1 MPDCADRAAA
11 DDAAV
16 VRRAFLWAC
25 GLDVQARKPGNVSNA
40 SAGHRMQAGQFI
52 ESAAAAV
59 EPLCRPAASV
69 GERIESAVRATRARV
84 QCNTNLGIVLL
95 CAPIAAAWE
104 RRRRGGLRGGLVET
118 LAGLDAEDARAAY
131 RAIAWARPAG
141 LGSVPAQDVVDVP
154 TQGLREAMALAADR
168 DRIAWQYAHDF
179 GDVFDPGVTA
189 FEQAQGGIGDPGA
202 APVAAMQRVFLEFL
216 ATWPDSHIA
225 RKHGMALAHSVMAE
239 ARPWLARARRGDV
252 LDDDPAFAEWDESL
266 KRQGLNPGTSADLC
280 VATALAWALGKSCAT
295 VTAGMPDA
303 IRLPGTQRFYADDP
317 ARNM

>member
-1 MPDCADRAAA
+1 MPESADRTDDGAA
-11 DDAAV
+11 

-25 GLDVQARKPGNVSNA
+25 GLDVQARKPGNVSSA

-52 ESAAAAV
+52 ESAAASA

-69 GERIESAVRATRARV
+69 GERIESAVRATRAIV

-104 RRRRGGLRGGLVET
+104 RRRRGGLRRALVEV
-118 LAGLDAEDARAAY
+118 LAELDAADARAAY
-131 RAIAWARPAG
+131 RAIACARPAG
-141 LGSVPAQDVVDVP
+141 LGSAPAQDVGDVP
-154 TQGLREAMALAADR
+154 TLGLRDAMALAADR
-168 DRIAWQYAHDF
+168 DRIAWQYAHGF

-189 FEQAQGGIGDPGA
+189 FEQAQRGIADPGA

-225 RKHGMALAHSVMAE
+225 RKHGAALAHSVMVQAG
-239 ARPWLARARRGDV
+239 PWLARARGGEV
-252 LDDDPAFAEWDESL
+252 LDADPAFAAWDESL

-280 VATALAWALGKSCAT
+280 VATALVWALGKPCAT
-295 VTAGMPDA
+295 VPQGMAETAPF
-303 IRLPGTQRFYADDP
+303 PGTQRFYADDP